1 MPRKVSNM
9 TTIESNKAVVREF
22 TRVFKNEH
30 NVDGIDHLFAPEFE
44 HHFAAPLS
52 PGLLGLK
59 EVGRMMNTAFP
70 DVVVTELDLIATE
83 DTVVERSA
91 AKATN
96 SGPFQDRP
104 PTNGPCHWSEIH
116 IYRIRGGK
124 ILAHWAEVSM
134 LDLLGQI
141 GAIRF

>member
-1 MPRKVSNM
+1 M
-9 TTIESNKAVVREF
+9 TELKSMTIESNKAAIREF

-52 PGLLGLK
+52 PGLEGLK

-83 DTVVERSA
+83 DTVVERSG

-96 SGPFQDRP
+96 SGPYQDRP
-104 PTNGPCHWSEIH
+104 PTQRPCHWSEIH
-116 IYRIRGGK
+116 IYRFRDGK
-124 ILAHWAEVSM
+124 IVAHWAEVDT
-134 LDLLGQI
+134 LGLLTQI
-141 GAIRF
+141 GAVRPA